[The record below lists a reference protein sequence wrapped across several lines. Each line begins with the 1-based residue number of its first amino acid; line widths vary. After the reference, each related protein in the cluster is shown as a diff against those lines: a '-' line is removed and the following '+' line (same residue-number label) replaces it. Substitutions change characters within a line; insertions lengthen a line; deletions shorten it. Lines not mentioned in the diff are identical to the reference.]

1 MQHTVEYTLDDGTK
15 YRVQYDNETGDG
27 GQMHYLVWENDV
39 LKLEVN
45 HHRLPEGLT
54 EEMFKST
61 VVVGAFWNC
70 FSRALQEHRQQ
81 AEMAEAGGAYA
92 RLANLVTPH
101 MTLRPEHIAWADTL
115 LDRGHDVELLVKVL
129 EDGQVER
136 FAQQLDTE
144 GGVDG
149 EYVITTAGAAPTPIS
164 KPDRFPSWVYPTL
177 WAVLVVAV
185 SAVAIFASEL
195 FGV

>member
-1 MQHTVEYTLDDGTK
+1 MQHTVEYTVDDGTT

-27 GQMHYLVWENDV
+27 EQMHYLVWENDV

-61 VVVGAFWNC
+61 VVIGSFWNC
-70 FSRALQEHRQQ
+70 FSRALQEHKQK
-81 AEMAEAGGAYA
+81 ALMAEEGGAYA

-101 MTLRPEHIAWADTL
+101 MTLRPEHISWADTL
-115 LDRGHDVELLVKVL
+115 MDRGHDVELLIKVV
-129 EDGQVER
+129 EDAQVER

-144 GGVDG
+144 VVDG
-149 EYVITTAGAAPTPIS
+149 EYVAAEPVLIS
-164 KPDRFPSWVYPTL
+164 KPDRFLSWLYPVG
-177 WAVLVVAV
+177 WAVIVVV
-185 SAVAIFASEL
+185 SVAVAIFASEL